1 MKFFNEFKKFI
12 ARGNVL
18 DMAVGIIVGTAFTKI
33 VNSFVSDVVTP
44 AISIITGKVNL
55 TGLKIVISEA
65 TETTKELAITYG
77 NFLQAVIDFLIIA
90 FVVFVMVTSIN
101 KFHEKLKKKE
111 EEAPAEP
118 PKPTKEEELLT
129 EIRDLLKERE

>member
-55 TGLKIVISEA
+55 TGLKIEISEA

-111 EEAPAEP
+111 EEASAEP